1 MKKMKPESVIKICQL
16 KGVKIFVEDGDI
28 CVQGG
33 GCHNWDNSHW
43 FWKLMKIHYSDLCKH
58 FGVKE

>member
-1 MKKMKPESVIKICQL
+1 MRKMKLESIIKVCQL
-16 KGVKIFVEDGDI
+16 KGVKIFVEDCDI

-43 FWKLMKIHYSDLCKH
+43 FWRLMKIHYSDLCKH
-58 FGVKE
+58 FGVKK